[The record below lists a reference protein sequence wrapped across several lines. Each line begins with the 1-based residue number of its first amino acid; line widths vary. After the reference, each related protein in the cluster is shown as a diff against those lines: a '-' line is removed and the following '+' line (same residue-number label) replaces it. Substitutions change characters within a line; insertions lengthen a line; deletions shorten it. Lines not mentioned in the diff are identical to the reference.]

1 MNQEIP
7 EQPDQSSEQKPQ
19 SSGSRL
25 ANPSDDAF
33 VIANGIAELGHY
45 FNEGMQALAKSLTI
59 VGNGLNRIADAMEPE
74 DIEQPPP
81 KTYMDGSP
89 IPDA

>member
-1 MNQEIP
+1 MSQEIP
-7 EQPDQSSEQKPQ
+7 EQPEQSLEQKPQ
-19 SSGSRL
+19 PSGSRL

-45 FNEGMQALAKSLTI
+45 MNEGLQALAKSLTI
-59 VGNGLNRIADAMEPE
+59 MGNGLNRIADAMQPE
-74 DIEQPPP
+74 DLEPPPP

-89 IPDA
+89 ISDA